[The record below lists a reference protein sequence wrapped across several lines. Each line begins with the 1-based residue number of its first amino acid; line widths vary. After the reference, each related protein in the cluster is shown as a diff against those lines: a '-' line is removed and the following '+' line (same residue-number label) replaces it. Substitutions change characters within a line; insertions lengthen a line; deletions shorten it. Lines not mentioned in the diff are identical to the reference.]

1 MTHNPSQKPPAWTG
15 MSAREDEG
23 NPSLTKLGRG
33 VRDAVATRSV
43 RERGCEP
50 ILAFAIL
57 LLGLSSAA
65 PEPDYSRYFT
75 DYPHAAD
82 GGAASSL
89 IEIES
94 STGRAD
100 RLTVA
105 ALAARR
111 SRSKR

>member
-1 MTHNPSQKPPAWTG
+1 M
-15 MSAREDEG
+15 R
-23 NPSLTKLGRG
+23 
-33 VRDAVATRSV
+33 
-43 RERGCEP
+43 P

-89 IEIES
+89 IEIEFIDRPNRSGLPWRRS
-94 STGRAD
+94 STP
-100 RLTVA
+100 
-105 ALAARR
+105 